1 MLALFLQWVRRA
13 RTLSVMGAQHCRRIE
28 NTYTISSFQRN
39 RVSPLRPEKLL
50 QRLSD
55 KEEPDQT
62 VCPITRSLQGRGGEI
77 TIRPKP
83 LDNVPTLVKSGTAT
97 ARKRCICEHNAE
109 MGLGLVVWS
118 EYTNARKRRYPERA

>member
-1 MLALFLQWVRRA
+1 MLGIPLAAGTEAPLS
-13 RTLSVMGAQHCRRIE
+13 SVMGKQRCRRIE
-28 NTYTISSFQRN
+28 STYPIVSPQQN
-39 RVSPLRPEKLL
+39 RISPLRPEKLL